1 MWIIQPNQQPEKEE
15 KWDYN
20 HSEKLL
26 ENLIQLQ
33 EKLFQGN
40 YFVSDITLVDHIN
53 LECVLRM
60 VVDTILPHAESGPN
74 DHRKYAPPFTSYVA
88 LSR

>member
-33 EKLFQGN
+33 EKLFQGKS
-40 YFVSDITLVDHIN
+40 FLSEFTLAARALQLV
-53 LECVLRM
+53 
-60 VVDTILPHAESGPN
+60 
-74 DHRKYAPPFTSYVA
+74 TSCWWA
-88 LSR
+88 QSKLWLSVPTDL